1 MGQLLRAVH
10 RPGPSAS
17 LQEGTTHPPIP
28 QRTQRPGPG
37 SDLPGAT
44 RGAWQ
49 SEDRLLASRLPAGAP
64 PSAPSVLDG
73 CISHDMQLSHVV
85 STPKGTA
92 PGAHCTGCVF
102 SKVDAE
108 SGQGFSE
115 EKDAALGSTA
125 LTEQSVVYPDVSAGA
140 CSQDGGGCFHG
151 NRAAAGV
158 RMEAGLPRAM
168 PREPSPTGS
177 PGRLGVE
184 GPWKASCMWTQFH
197 WGIASKAGS
206 FQQIFSKR

>member
-1 MGQLLRAVH
+1 M
-10 RPGPSAS
+10 
-17 LQEGTTHPPIP
+17 
-28 QRTQRPGPG
+28 
-37 SDLPGAT
+37 PGAT

-49 SEDRLLASRLPAGAP
+49 SEDRILASRLPAGAP

-73 CISHDMQLSHVV
+73 CISHDMQLSHAV

-92 PGAHCTGCVF
+92 PGAHWTGCVF

-125 LTEQSVVYPDVSAGA
+125 LTEQSVVYLDVSAEA

-151 NRAAAGV
+151 NRAAARV
-158 RMEAGLPRAM
+158 RMEAGLPRATHESL
-168 PREPSPTGS
+168 PPLAPQGGWVWRG
-177 PGRLGVE
+177 PGRPLACG
-184 GPWKASCMWTQFH
+184 C
-197 WGIASKAGS
+197 S
-206 FQQIFSKR
+206 FIGA